1 MHRLWTA
8 LVASVVAATGG
19 ADGDAGNMHVFGGGG
34 SGVFGS
40 PCTMAEFPC
49 RSLEC
54 ISLDKFCDGV
64 KDCEDGSDEPSGC
77 SRKFDFDG
85 LK

>member
-1 MHRLWTA
+1 MRKLWTA
-8 LVASVVAATGG
+8 FLATVVTATGG
-19 ADGDAGNMHVFGGGG
+19 GGGISHSHMGGGGGGGG
-34 SGVFGS
+34 SGVLGS

-49 RSLEC
+49 RSSEC

-77 SRKFDFDG
+77 SRK
-85 LK
+85 